1 MSWCQRHPPVLGPRV
16 QRRRSCGQYSW
27 PVITELK
34 LQLTIDCAEPERL
47 AAFWAAALGYR
58 VEPPPAPFATWR
70 AYWLDQGVSE
80 EELGAGDCSDSV
92 IDPDG
97 VGPRIWFQQ
106 VPEPKAV
113 KNRLHLDLGVSGGR
127 GVPFATRKER
137 VLAQVAL
144 LETAGASRLRVEDSE
159 GSGSFFVVMEDP
171 EGNEFCV
178 H

>member
-1 MSWCQRHPPVLGPRV
+1 MITNPR
-16 QRRRSCGQYSW
+16 
-27 PVITELK
+27 

-47 AAFWAAALGYR
+47 ATFWAAALGYE
-58 VEPPPAPFATWR
+58 VEPPPAPFASWR
-70 AYWLDQGVSE
+70 AYWLDQGLSE
-80 EELGAGDCSDSV
+80 EELGTGDSSDSV
-92 IDPDG
+92 VDPQG

-106 VPEPKAV
+106 VPEPKAT

-137 VLAQVAL
+137 VLAKVAR
-144 LETAGASRLRVEDSE
+144 LESAGASRLRVEESE
-159 GSGSFFVVMEDP
+159 ESGSCFVVMQDP